1 MQEKILSLLQSRRFW
16 AAALGMALPLLND
29 KLGLN
34 LTEEQIQ
41 RVTYLIMTW
50 IVGDSLAK
58 TSIFGGN
65 ANGKASS

>member
-16 AAALGMALPLLND
+16 AAAIGMALPLLND

-34 LTEEQIQ
+34 LTPEQIQ
-41 RVTYLIMTW
+41 HITYLLMTW

-58 TSIFGGN
+58 TSLLGGGN
-65 ANGKASS
+65 ATPKA